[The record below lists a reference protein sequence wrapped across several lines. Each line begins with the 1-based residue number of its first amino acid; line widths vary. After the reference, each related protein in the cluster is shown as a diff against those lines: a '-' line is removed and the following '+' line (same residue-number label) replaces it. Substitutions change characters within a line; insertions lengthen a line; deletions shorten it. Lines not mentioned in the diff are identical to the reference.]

1 MAGVMVP
8 LSGARSGGITANA
21 VGPALALRSPVA
33 PPVPVAVSSDG
44 ISAKVGWVAGCACAT
59 GIDAASHQPNTIAGA
74 IMSTSAARGGGP
86 ETVVFMVEPC
96 QRGASAEKKN
106 DFEKKRPWT
115 PG

>member
-1 MAGVMVP
+1 
-8 LSGARSGGITANA
+8 
-21 VGPALALRSPVA
+21 
-33 PPVPVAVSSDG
+33 
-44 ISAKVGWVAGCACAT
+44 
-59 GIDAASHQPNTIAGA
+59 
-74 IMSTSAARGGGP
+74 MSTSAARGGGP